1 MEKKAINPWKWQ
13 DHYGF
18 NQAIEISGQQRTLI
32 CSGQTSVDAEG
43 NPVHAGDMAAQIAQA
58 LDNLEAVLA
67 KAGMTL
73 KNVVRLNMFTTDMDA
88 CLGSFGVMVERLG
101 GAGCKQATTLLGVN
115 KLFDASIMVELEA
128 TAVA

>member
-1 MEKKAINPWKWQ
+1 MEKKAVNPWTWQ

-32 CSGQTSVDAEG
+32 CSGQTSVDSEG

-58 LDNLEAVLA
+58 LDNLEAVLT

-73 KNVVRLNMFTTDMDA
+73 KNVVRLNVYTTDMDA
-88 CLGSFGVMVERLG
+88 CLASFGVMAERLG

-115 KLFDASIMVELEA
+115 KLFDPSIMVELEA
-128 TAVA
+128 TAAA

>member
-1 MEKKAINPWKWQ
+1 LETKAVNPWTWQ

-67 KAGMTL
+67 QAGMTL
-73 KNVVRLNMFTTDMDA
+73 KNVVRLNVFTTDMDA
-88 CLGSFGVMVERLG
+88 CLGSFGVMAERLG

>member
-1 MEKKAINPWKWQ
+1 VEQRPVNPWTWQ

-18 NQAIEISGQQRTLI
+18 NQAIEVSGQQRTLI

-58 LDNLEAVLA
+58 LDNVEAVLA

-73 KNVVRLNMFTTDMDA
+73 KNVVRLNMYTTDMDA
-88 CLGSFGVMVERLG
+88 CLGSFGVMAERLG
-101 GAGCKQATTLLGVN
+101 AAGCMQATTLLGVN
-115 KLFDASIMVELEA
+115 KLFDPSILVELEA